1 MGQSTADVS
10 NSALSSCALVTRT
23 ASKSVLDPLCRHVL
37 PESGRRD
44 HSSLPR
50 SVLPPA
56 PPARLRKS
64 LFAVA
69 ARTHAIFVPAP
80 HSNGGI
86 TFHFAK
92 NGVRGRSLNN
102 WQ

>member
-1 MGQSTADVS
+1 MQACTTGIRAMKSFIAPS
-10 NSALSSCALVTRT
+10 ERASSRSA
-23 ASKSVLDPLCRHVL
+23 
-37 PESGRRD
+37 
-44 HSSLPR
+44 SSLAQ
-50 SVLPPA
+50 V
-56 PPARLRKS
+56 

-69 ARTHAIFVPAP
+69 TWTHANFVPAP
-80 HSNGGI
+80 HSNGGV